1 LKLIGL
7 ISDTHI
13 PARARLIPRK
23 VFKAFQNTTAIIHAG
38 DLTRLSVIEEL
49 EQMAPVI
56 AAHGNMDTKA
66 VKEKI
71 PATNSF
77 DIYDW
82 KIGVTHS
89 LNYFRRRNR
98 LENAA
103 EEGFNVFVCGHTHQ
117 PSLKYKQ
124 GMLMINPGS
133 PTDPIPPFL
142 TRPSIALLRI
152 SKKEIEPRI
161 LTL

>member
-1 LKLIGL
+1 MKLIGL

-13 PARARLIPRK
+13 PARAKFIPRK
-23 VFKAFQNTTAIIHAG
+23 VFEAFQNTTAIIHAG

-49 EQMAPVI
+49 EQMAPVT

-66 VKEKI
+66 VKDKI
-71 PATNSF
+71 PATNSLEV
-77 DIYDW
+77 YDW

-98 LENAA
+98 SANAV
-103 EEGFNVFVCGHTHQ
+103 EEAFNVLVCGHTHQ

-124 GMLMINPGS
+124 GMLIINPGS

-142 TRPSIALLRI
+142 TRPSLALLRI

-161 LTL
+161 LSI

>member
-1 LKLIGL
+1 MKVIGL

-13 PARARLIPRK
+13 PARARAIPRK
-23 VFKAFQNTTAIIHAG
+23 VFEAFQNATAIIHAG
-38 DLTRLSVIEEL
+38 DLTRLSVVEEL

-66 VKEKI
+66 VKGKI

-77 DIYDW
+77 EICNW

-89 LNYFRRRNR
+89 LNYFQRRSK
-98 LENAA
+98 LKTAA
-103 EEGFNVFVCGHTHQ
+103 EEGFNVFVFGHTHQ
-117 PSLKYKQ
+117 PSIKYKK

-142 TRPSIALLRI
+142 TRPSLALLRI